1 MRYYP
6 VNLNLEGKR
15 CIVVGGGS
23 VAERRVL
30 GLIECRAS
38 VTVISPKLTHRLREL
53 SDSGAIRHI
62 ERPYRSGD
70 LKGAYLVLVSTN
82 KRRINRK
89 IGEEARAFGILANI
103 ATAPSLSDFTLP
115 SVIRQGDF
123 MVTLS
128 TGGKSPALSRRL
140 RIELEGIFGE
150 EYGVFTEILWA
161 IRERFRKHPPEER
174 KRIYVE
180 LAMSTIPRLLREKRL
195 GDAEAELKRITGL
208 GFSEIGF
215 QP

>member
-15 CIVVGGGS
+15 CIVVGGGP

-53 SDSGAIRHI
+53 SDSGTIRHI

-70 LKGAYLVLVSTN
+70 LKGAYLVLASTN
-82 KRRINRK
+82 KHRINRK

-115 SVIRQGDF
+115 SVIRRGDF

-161 IRERFRKHPPEER
+161 IRERFRKHPPKER

-195 GDAEAELKRITGL
+195 GDAEMELKRITGL
-208 GFSEIGF
+208 GFNEIGF